1 MLAMFQIPNKF
12 HERDGRVTDLSGR
25 GVEGLSL
32 SPSASGVG
40 ASRIERSRVAAWWN
54 GRHSRLKICFWE
66 TGVPARVRPRPPF
79 GAKNAGP
86 GCIREFK
93 SSATVP
99 FKPFPTW
106 PSGKEFSKILVGFW
120 RHSLVAVAHRSGN
133 KKGPALLVG
142 ETGPA
147 RPAGGGGTVGSSGR
161 TLGHRTLRRFQRQR
175 DIRSAHPIRR
185 AQNDPR
191 RTQQLRLFASID
203 QGRLVL
209 QRGAAQQSGARRL

>member
-1 MLAMFQIPNKF
+1 MRFRWRPLTGRGRVRDFEVKSGEFVWREPGSRHVAWMPEGGLMLAMFQIPNKF
-12 HERDGRVTDLSGR
+12 RERDGRVTDLSGR

-66 TGVPARVRPRPPF
+66 TGVPVRVRPRPPF

-86 GCIREFK
+86 GCIREFE

-99 FKPFPTW
+99 FKPLPTW

-120 RHSLVAVAHRSGN
+120 RHSLVAVAHRSGSR
-133 KKGPALLVG
+133 GPRPSG
-142 ETGPA
+142 SERRGP
-147 RPAGGGGTVGSSGR
+147 RGQPGGGGW
-161 TLGHRTLRRFQRQR
+161 L
-175 DIRSAHPIRR
+175 
-185 AQNDPR
+185 
-191 RTQQLRLFASID
+191 
-203 QGRLVL
+203 
-209 QRGAAQQSGARRL
+209 GAAAARWGIGC